1 MKKRRVIVSV
11 ISDLVSDQRV
21 HRACSFLQENGF
33 DVFLIGRRL
42 KKSLPLD
49 ERSYA
54 TQRIRCYFNKGGL
67 KYAEFNLKLF
77 FKLLFKKSDLFL
89 SNDLDTLA
97 PNFIISKIRRKKLVY
112 DTHEYFT
119 GMPELQTKPFKR
131 KIWRTIEKIFLPR
144 LKQAYTVSESV
155 AGQYE
160 KDYGI
165 KLKVVRN
172 TPIRTNSLPQP
183 SEFVFPPGKTIL
195 LLQGSGINKDRGAEE
210 LIESMQLLPDNFLLA
225 LIGGGEIWDDLTK
238 LCQELNLEKKVLFIE
253 KVPHDELKKYTVHA
267 YLGFSL
273 DKPTNLN
280 YRLSLPNKIFDY
292 IHAGV
297 PVVASEIKEVKN
309 ILETYR
315 VGATITEVTPQ
326 AIATAIL
333 SIFKNQQQY
342 ETWKQNTAKAAN
354 ELCWQKE
361 QLILKEIFEVM

>member
-1 MKKRRVIVSV
+1 VIVSV

-21 HRACSFLQENGF
+21 HRVCSFLQENDF
-33 DVFLIGRRL
+33 DLLLIGRRL

-49 ERSYA
+49 ERSYS
-54 TQRIRCYFNKGGL
+54 TQRIRCYFNKGVL

-77 FKLLFKKSDLFL
+77 FKLLFQRADLFL
-89 SNDLDTLA
+89 SNDLDTLV
-97 PNFIISKIRRKKLVY
+97 PNFVIAKLRGKKLIY

-155 AGQYE
+155 AAQYE
-160 KDYGI
+160 KDYDI

-172 TPIRTNSLPQP
+172 TPMKTDSLPHQ
-183 SEFVFPPGKTIL
+183 SDIVFSPGKTIL

-210 LIESMQLLPDNFLLA
+210 LIETMQLLPDNFHLVF
-225 LIGGGEIWDDLTK
+225 IGGGEIWEDLK
-238 LCQELNLEKKVLFIE
+238 KRCQELSLENKVLFIE
-253 KVPHDELKKYTVHA
+253 KIPFDELKKYTTHA

-273 DKPTNLN
+273 DKPSNLN
-280 YRLSLPNKIFDY
+280 YQLSLPNKIFDY

-297 PVVASEIKEVKN
+297 PIIASEIKEVKK
-309 ILETYR
+309 ILETYQ

-326 AIATAIL
+326 AIASAVL
-333 SIFKNQQQY
+333 SVFENKQQY

-361 QLILKEIFEVM
+361 QLVLKEIFEVM